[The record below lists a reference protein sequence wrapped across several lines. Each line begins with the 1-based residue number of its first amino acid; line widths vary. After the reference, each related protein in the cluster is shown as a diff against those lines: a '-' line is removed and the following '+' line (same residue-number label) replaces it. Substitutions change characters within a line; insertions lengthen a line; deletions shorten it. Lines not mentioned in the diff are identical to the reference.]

1 MSLGK
6 EEKRSIVYFAIP
18 YPPRMATAH
27 IARGSPETTCAGSF
41 WRSGC
46 VETTPHSDNVKKRPP
61 GHLFVFFRLRTK
73 RFSAIGGVRASGIK
87 AFHTHRS
94 FP

>member
-41 WRSGC
+41 WRS
-46 VETTPHSDNVKKRPP
+46 
-61 GHLFVFFRLRTK
+61 RLRRNNPT
-73 RFSAIGGVRASGIK
+73 
-87 AFHTHRS
+87 
-94 FP
+94 